1 MQGNQVAW
9 NVDAK
14 RVVCDL
20 NTTEAFPSVLDIKCS
35 PVEPIF
41 VSAAASGGA
50 GSNYIDNLGFAS
62 LTVWNMKTWKAMTV
76 LPLGEDPPA
85 ITSLCFN
92 HNGKILAASAV
103 DGMIHMFVEDMS
115 AGLQITGW
123 PAHDSSIS
131 SILFLSG
138 VCKIKVKSCGRE
150 TLASRHE
157 MALDAN
163 GRRLLVTSSSFRAPI
178 YQVHGHLSGWRTLPH
193 GAPITAVDWHP
204 TLPIFLTGSADNSVR
219 VTSLS

>member
-1 MQGNQVAW
+1 M
-9 NVDAK
+9 
-14 RVVCDL
+14 
-20 NTTEAFPSVLDIKCS
+20 ESH
-35 PVEPIF
+35 
-41 VSAAASGGA
+41 
-50 GSNYIDNLGFAS
+50 
-62 LTVWNMKTWKAMTV
+62 V

-103 DGMIHMFVEDMS
+103 DGTIHMFDMS

-131 SILFLSG
+131 SILFGPDETSIFSLGSDG
-138 VCKIKVKSCGRE
+138 KIFEWSLQNQGQILWSRDSSRFCYPLNDSKYC
-150 TLASRHE
+150 RHE

-178 YQVHGHLSGWRTLPH
+178 YQVNDSW
-193 GAPITAVDWHP
+193 
-204 TLPIFLTGSADNSVR
+204 
-219 VTSLS
+219 